1 LRQHSDEE
9 MGHMHRLF
17 QYVNASGRMALI
29 GEIKQPRQDY
39 KDIADVFEA
48 TNTHE
53 QQITKSINGLAS
65 AAFSEGDFSTFNFLQ
80 WYVAEQHEEE
90 VLFKHILDRIHLIG
104 TEGTGLFMID
114 QELGKMAENASDA
127 TPVAPAE

>member
-1 LRQHSDEE
+1 
-9 MGHMHRLF
+9 MHRLF

-114 QELGKMAENASDA
+114 QELGKMAGNASGA